1 MMYLIYLSLGIISL
15 FFGRG
20 ESGAFPHKQINHNAQ
35 EEYKSYSLSG
45 YGQGTTYTITY
56 YTTGKPVTSLQID
69 SILNEIDASMSL
81 YKSESLISRFNS
93 SKTGIRMD
101 SHFRKVAVRALDVYR
116 DSGRMFDI
124 TVYPLVQAWNFGRL
138 PADSLPG
145 DELIRSLKKHVG
157 SDKLMLVRDSLLKT
171 DPVVKIDLNGIAQ
184 GYSVD
189 VLASFLETRGIHDYL
204 VELGGEIRVKG
215 VKKPS
220 NRRFT
225 IGIQSPRED
234 GLDLESMETLIE
246 IPEGAITT
254 SGNYHKYYTSPGKK
268 ISHLISP
275 LTGDPF
281 QNEMISATVFAKEAM
296 TADAFDNVFMG
307 MGVED
312 SFKYLETHPEME
324 IYLIYQQEDGS
335 IADTASTGFKRLFK
349 QLKKK

>member
-1 MMYLIYLSLGIISL
+1 MMYLIYVAVGIISL
-15 FFGRG
+15 FFGRE
-20 ESGAFPHKQINHNAQ
+20 ESGVFLHQHLKPNPQGEFTAYN
-35 EEYKSYSLSG
+35 LSG
-45 YGQGTTYTITY
+45 YAQGTTYSITY
-56 YTTGKPVTSLQID
+56 YTNGEPVTSMQVD

-81 YKSESLISRFNS
+81 YKSESLINRFNS
-93 SKTGIRMD
+93 SKSGVRMD
-101 SHFRKVAVRALDVYR
+101 SHLRKVAVRALDVYQ

-124 TVYPLVQAWNFGRL
+124 TVFPLVQAWNFGRL

-157 SDKLMLVRDSLLKT
+157 SDKLMLVQDSLVKT

-189 VLASFLETRGIHDYL
+189 VLASFLETWGIRNYL
-204 VELGGEIRVKG
+204 VELGGEIRIKG
-215 VKKPS
+215 VKKSS
-220 NRRFT
+220 NTLFT

-234 GLDLESMETLIE
+234 GMDLESVETVLE

-254 SGNYHKYYTSPGKK
+254 SGNYHKYYTSGGKK

-275 LTGDPF
+275 LTGYPF

-307 MGVED
+307 MGVEN
-312 SFKYLETHPEME
+312 SFKFLKSHPEME
-324 IYLIYQQEDGS
+324 IYLIYQKEDGS
-335 IADTASTGFKRLFK
+335 VADTASTGFKRLFK